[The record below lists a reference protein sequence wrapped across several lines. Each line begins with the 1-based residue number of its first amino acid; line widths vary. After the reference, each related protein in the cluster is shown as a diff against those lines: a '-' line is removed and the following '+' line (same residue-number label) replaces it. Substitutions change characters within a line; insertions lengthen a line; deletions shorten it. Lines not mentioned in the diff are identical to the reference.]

1 MTPEMKIERIHEFVC
16 HIYSVFEKRPG
27 MLGKPVELPSML
39 WIVDCVND
47 ILRGDVADQKQG
59 DRTWENFLIEKK
71 LLIGAE
77 NRLAQILSK
86 DDFEFSYLQGL
97 RREYCEWKERP

>member
-1 MTPEMKIERIHEFVC
+1 MSSFVIFTASLKKDLEC
-16 HIYSVFEKRPG
+16 LAGLSSCLQCFG
-27 MLGKPVELPSML
+27 L
-39 WIVDCVND
+39 WIASMTDCVND
-47 ILRGDVADQKQG
+47 ILRGEGADQKQ
-59 DRTWENFLIEKK
+59 DERTWENFLIEKK

-77 NRLAQILSK
+77 NKLAQILSK